1 MGGIKRMK
9 KILILLILC
18 VLLVGCGKSE
28 SEKPQDISEEA
39 YLDAIDAIEI
49 VDAYSDEKCDAE
61 KAIKDLYEIDVDT
74 DSLLDSE
81 YLMSL
86 ERNENNE
93 LIDEKMEY
101 PRDISVY
108 ASIFDIQTQ
117 MSTLRLD
124 IGEENKEKA
133 VDSVMELRDELANKI
148 NYND

>member
-1 MGGIKRMK
+1 MK
-9 KILILLILC
+9 KTLILLISC
-18 VLLVGCGKSE
+18 VLLIGCGKSE

-39 YLDAIDAIEI
+39 YLDALDAVEI
-49 VDAYSDEKCDAE
+49 ADAYSDEKYDVE
-61 KAIKDLYEIDVDT
+61 KAITDLYEIDVDT

-108 ASIFDIQTQ
+108 VSIFDIQTQ

-124 IGEENKEKA
+124 VGEENKEKA
-133 VDSVMELRDELANKI
+133 VDSVMELRDELADKI
-148 NYND
+148 NYKE